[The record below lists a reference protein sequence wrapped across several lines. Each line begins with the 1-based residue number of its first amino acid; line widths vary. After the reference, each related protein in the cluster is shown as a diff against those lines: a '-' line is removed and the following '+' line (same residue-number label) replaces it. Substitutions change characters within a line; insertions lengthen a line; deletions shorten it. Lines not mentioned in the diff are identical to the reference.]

1 MKIHFI
7 LLLMALSFTAT
18 SCSMFAGE
26 SIQPK
31 KRVKRSCAEPR
42 LDNSFKFH
50 IRAKEYL
57 TSYYKT
63 RKESELF
70 FAWYASEDSD
80 YMAHTIRRC
89 WDKKNKH
96 YHAVKNMVRKNGILQ
111 KVIVQNMRHDS
122 QTQISELFLDDYRKI
137 FIRDIQ

>member
-1 MKIHFI
+1 MI
-7 LLLMALSFTAT
+7 ALSLTLSGCSWLTDEDTAPR
-18 SCSMFAGE
+18 
-26 SIQPK
+26 Q
-31 KRVKRSCAEPR
+31 RVKLLCAEPR

-50 IRAKEYL
+50 TRAKEYL

-80 YMAHTIRRC
+80 YMARTIRKC
-89 WDKKNKH
+89 WDKRNKH
-96 YHAVKNMVRKNGILQ
+96 YHAVKNMMRKNDILQ

-122 QTQISELFLDDYRKI
+122 HTQISELFLDDYRKI
-137 FIRDIQ
+137 FVRDIQ